1 MRGYQSSIDR
11 ASLTYYEKSLL
22 RMKHHTGYP
31 TIEKVSEFN
40 KVRAILTRPAA
51 FLRRQISD
59 CCPCIHQRH
68 NHI

>member
-1 MRGYQSSIDR
+1 MKISIEDETSR
-11 ASLTYYEKSLL
+11 RL
-22 RMKHHTGYP
+22 P

-59 CCPCIHQRH
+59 YCPCIHQRH